1 MSHVRV
7 HLNLASE
14 LPSVPADPHQLQ
26 QVFLNLTNNAVDAI
40 LELGTEGDL
49 WVRTWADGGKA
60 FVEFRD
66 SGPGVKDTSRVFDPF
81 YTTKP
86 VGKGTGLGLSICYG
100 IITEHGGSI
109 EVRNAPERGA
119 IFRVE
124 LPLRSDV
131 RGPKSLGVEAQRTV
145 KSGRILVVDANES
158 VLETMAELLS
168 GNEHLVTISKS
179 LEEARRLV
187 GAKEFDLVVADW
199 QMVYEE
205 ESQHVDADRLN
216 PEHGLGPQVLWTTS
230 VSAMEKGAARFLPA
244 DAAILQKP
252 FQAEELYAAV
262 ESKLFR
268 VAAPIF
274 QE

>member
-1 MSHVRV
+1 M
-7 HLNLASE
+7 
-14 LPSVPADPHQLQ
+14 
-26 QVFLNLTNNAVDAI
+26 
-40 LELGTEGDL
+40 
-49 WVRTWADGGKA
+49 
-60 FVEFRD
+60 
-66 SGPGVKDTSRVFDPF
+66 
-81 YTTKP
+81 
-86 VGKGTGLGLSICYG
+86 GKGTGLGLSICYG

-131 RGPKSLGVEAQRTV
+131 RGTKSLDVGTQRAM
-145 KSGRILVVDANES
+145 KSGRILVVDRNES
-158 VLETMAELLS
+158 VLETVAELLS

-179 LEEARRLV
+179 LEEARRLL

-199 QMVYEE
+199 QMVYEQ
-205 ESQHVDADRLN
+205 ESERADEDRLN
-216 PEHGLGPQVLWTTS
+216 QEHGLGPRVLWTTS
-230 VSAMEKGAARFLPA
+230 VSAMEKGAAQFLPA

-262 ESKLFR
+262 EAKLFR
-268 VAAPIF
+268 VAAPIL